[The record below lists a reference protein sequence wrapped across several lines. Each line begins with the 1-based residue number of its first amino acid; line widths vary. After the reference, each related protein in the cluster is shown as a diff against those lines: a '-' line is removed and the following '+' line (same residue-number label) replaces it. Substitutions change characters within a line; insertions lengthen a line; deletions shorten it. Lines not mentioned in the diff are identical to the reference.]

1 MSAVAVDD
9 VLDAL
14 FLPLAQGL
22 VAPPARDGTAVEGAA
37 VEGSAVEG
45 VFLRARAG
53 AWIARWRGAFAC
65 VQTFKPFADAL
76 ERGGARLVDV
86 APPSAPLVLLLPPR
100 QRDEARALFARAV
113 RIAAGGG
120 IVLAC
125 QPNNE
130 GARSGASD
138 LARIAGAV
146 KDASRHKCRVYWT
159 APLDARVDAAIAAEW
174 GALDATRPIA
184 DGAWM
189 SRPGLFAWDRVDTAS
204 ALLAE
209 HLPPVL
215 GPRVADLGA
224 GYGYLA
230 CEIVRR
236 CAGVEA
242 LDLYEAEA
250 RAREPAEANLL
261 AALAANR
268 RAIATVFLWHDVARG
283 LPRRYDAIVSNPPFH
298 QGRADE
304 PALGRAFIEAAAN
317 ALEPHGV
324 LLVVANRHLAYEA
337 TLAARFG
344 AVRSLV
350 ERDGF
355 KVIEAKEPRS

>member
-1 MSAVAVDD
+1 MSAVDLDD

-14 FLPLAQGL
+14 FLPLAQGA
-22 VAPPARDGTAVEGAA
+22 VAAPDRADDTRP
-37 VEGSAVEG
+37 G

-53 AWIARWRGAFAC
+53 GWQGRWRGGFAC

-76 ERGGARLVDV
+76 ERSGARLVDTV
-86 APPSAPLVLLLPPR
+86 PPSAPLVVVLPPR
-100 QRDEARALFARAV
+100 QRDEARALFAQAV
-113 RIAAGGG
+113 RVAAGGG
-120 IVLAC
+120 IVVAC

-130 GARSGASD
+130 GARSGAAD
-138 LARIAGAV
+138 LERIAGPLQG
-146 KDASRHKCRVYWT
+146 ASRHKCRVYWT
-159 APLDARVDAAIAAEW
+159 APLGARVDAALAAEW
-174 GALDATRPIA
+174 GALDATRPVA
-184 DGAWM
+184 GGAWL
-189 SRPGLFAWDRVDTAS
+189 SRPGLFAWDRIDAAS

-209 HLPPVL
+209 HLPPTL

-224 GYGYLA
+224 GFGYLA
-230 CEIVRR
+230 CEVVRR

-261 AALAANR
+261 AALASCK
-268 RAIATVFLWHDVARG
+268 RAIPTAFLWHDVTRG

-298 QGRADE
+298 QGRADD
-304 PALGRAFIEAAAN
+304 PGLGRAFIEAAAG

-324 LLVVANRHLAYEA
+324 LLLVANRHLAYEA
-337 TLAARFG
+337 TLAARF
-344 AVRSLV
+344 ASVRSLA

-355 KVIEAKEPRS
+355 KVIEAKEPRA